1 MVLHAWPPLP
11 GFVWVAQPCQFHIPG
26 KTRSYGIAGSEP
38 ASHPDFLRGSSC
50 VPASQTSAASSGKKR
65 RPITADFQIRHGKC
79 TLHLDEKFLERLSS
93 KKDQKALARWRPYS
107 LNYSVNSHAFVVE
120 TALTISLKKLLRRF
134 NLLNGS
140 RPLQSNK
147 VRKKIL
153 PFVQLQRT
161 TPPLL
166 HPQNNLMS
174 KWHLIHP
181 LQKEIYKTPT
191 LIS

>member
-1 MVLHAWPPLP
+1 MTSSSRVCLR
-11 GFVWVAQPCQFHIPG
+11 AQPGQFHIPG
-26 KTRSYGIAGSEP
+26 KTRSSEIAGSEL
-38 ASHPDFLRGSSC
+38 ASHADFLRGSSR
-50 VPASQTSAASSGKKR
+50 VPAPQTSAASSGKKR
-65 RPITADFQIRHGKC
+65 RPITADFQFHHGKC
-79 TLHLDEKFLERLSS
+79 SLDLDEKFRARLSS
-93 KKDQKALARWRPYS
+93 KKDQKGIARWRPYS
-107 LNYSVNSHAFVVE
+107 FRTNYSVNSHAFVLE

-140 RPLQSNK
+140 RLLRSNK

-161 TPPLL
+161 TPPLP

-174 KWHLIHP
+174 KWHLIHS
-181 LQKEIYKTPT
+181 LQKQIYKTPT